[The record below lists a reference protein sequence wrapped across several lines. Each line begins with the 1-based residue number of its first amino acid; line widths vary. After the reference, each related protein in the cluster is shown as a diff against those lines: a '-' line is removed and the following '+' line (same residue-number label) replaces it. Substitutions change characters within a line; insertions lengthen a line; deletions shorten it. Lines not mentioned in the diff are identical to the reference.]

1 MCIARHSNNH
11 AFLYVEF
18 LVENITEFS
27 QWNYL
32 AIQKSPMRKGK
43 FLTETFFKPVS
54 FFLWVLLIFTFCNCI
69 MRHVFLKTVENLR
82 NLKIIHIHQLIGKC
96 STWVG
101 FSSSIRLKWVIFI
114 TFLDISFFLAWSCST
129 FEKYSLPNVSWYQVE
144 LHDPRWTQLQ
154 WCLTDV
160 TVFLRV
166 YILLT
171 DVWNKGK
178 GCLSLI
184 RILRVAECK
193 EMK

>member
-18 LVENITEFS
+18 LVENITKFS

-69 MRHVFLKTVENLR
+69 MRHVFLKTDENLR
-82 NLKIIHIHQLIGKC
+82 NLKIIHIHQFIGKC
-96 STWVG
+96 STWVR

-114 TFLDISFFLAWSCST
+114 TFLDISFFSMKLLDFWKIQPA
-129 FEKYSLPNVSWYQVE
+129 KVSWYQVE
-144 LHDPRWTQLQ
+144 LHDPRGTQLR

>member
-18 LVENITEFS
+18 LVENITKFS

-69 MRHVFLKTVENLR
+69 MRHVFLKTDENLR

-114 TFLDISFFLAWSCST
+114 TFLDISFFSMKLLDFWKIQPAKCFLIPGWASWSKRT
-129 FEKYSLPNVSWYQVE
+129 TITVMPNRRYCVSQSVYFI
-144 LHDPRWTQLQ
+144 DR
-154 WCLTDV
+154 CL
-160 TVFLRV
+160 
-166 YILLT
+166 
-171 DVWNKGK
+171 K
-178 GCLSLI
+178 
-184 RILRVAECK
+184 
-193 EMK
+193 